1 MLAIVCYN
9 LYRYVQGHQLGFSDL
24 SSIPIIL
31 MFFFNTIS
39 WNSEEERKDELGQ
52 LITFKS
58 AKVSYFVLM
67 IFIFIVFVIEELPHY
82 ANQPIK
88 NMPLFL
94 VLCVSTVILP
104 AVEFIVSKRF
114 R

>member
-1 MLAIVCYN
+1 
-9 LYRYVQGHQLGFSDL
+9 
-24 SSIPIIL
+24 

-39 WNSEEERKDELGQ
+39 WNSEEEREDELGQ

-88 NMPLFL
+88 NMPLFH

-104 AVEFIVSKRF
+104 E
-114 R
+114 